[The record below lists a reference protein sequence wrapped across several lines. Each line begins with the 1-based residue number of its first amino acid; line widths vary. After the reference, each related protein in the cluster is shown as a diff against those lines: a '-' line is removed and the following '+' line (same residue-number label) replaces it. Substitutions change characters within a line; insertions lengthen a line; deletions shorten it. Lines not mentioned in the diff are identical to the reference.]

1 MRDCK
6 EIKILLA
13 ICPSCHRGKDVLPQ
27 LEVSWNLIL
36 SHVSFLMDLFLLS
49 QFPAC
54 LASCHCHCAGFSSR
68 SSSTTGAFPKLGFCC
83 AWPLGRAKVV
93 SARLNPRNI
102 TIHVGGVCNFLS
114 SVSPKQNLE
123 AKGVTAQFYLAIKG
137 KYILKGWG
145 QADPKDTKR
154 RSEKQGAQ
162 FWLLFLYV
170 FFSSPRLRP
179 LSLPYVNWASQ
190 KFASPEMFSVR
201 KQFFFFKILSLIRM
215 FTNLQNANI
224 KVSSWLLKEN
234 VQLVKEGM
242 RNEIAF
248 DEGKWSSSDLQVAV
262 SVWEKQR
269 NGYRTG

>member
-13 ICPSCHRGKDVLPQ
+13 ICSSCHRGKDVLSQ

-36 SHVSFLMDLFLLS
+36 SHVSFLTNLFLLS

-54 LASCHCHCAGFSSR
+54 LASRHCHCAGFSSH
-68 SSSTTGAFPKLGFCC
+68 SSSTTGAFLKLGFCC

-102 TIHVGGVCNFLS
+102 TMHVGGVCNFLS

-145 QADPKDTKR
+145 QADPKDTKKIR
-154 RSEKQGAQ
+154 EARGSILAP
-162 FWLLFLYV
+162 LLIRFFL
-170 FFSSPRLRP
+170 
-179 LSLPYVNWASQ
+179 LPTPP
-190 KFASPEMFSVR
+190 SPEPALCKLGTPEVCFTWDVQC
-201 KQFFFFKILSLIRM
+201 KKAIFYFF
-215 FTNLQNANI
+215 
-224 KVSSWLLKEN
+224 
-234 VQLVKEGM
+234 
-242 RNEIAF
+242 
-248 DEGKWSSSDLQVAV
+248 
-262 SVWEKQR
+262 
-269 NGYRTG
+269 